1 MTKTACALLVLSS
14 SVALACWDA
23 ERVEW
28 HSVSII
34 LDHCHETPSWSVS
47 RAKEWAAYAAA
58 VKGPVTLAT
67 GFACG
72 DGVCLEEL
80 PQVDEREV
88 PIWTVQVFASR
99 TREGAERALLAVE
112 ELVPPGFYTV
122 ELHPGPTRQG
132 EVRERGKIFQ
142 AIAGAYATAEEA
154 KSAVAVLRARG
165 SSAWGRRE

>member
-1 MTKTACALLVLSS
+1 MIRSTCALLLLSS
-14 SVALACWDA
+14 SVALPCWDA

-28 HSVSII
+28 NSVSII
-34 LDHCHETPSWSVS
+34 IDHGHETPSWSVS

-58 VKGPVTLAT
+58 TKGPVTLAT

-72 DGVCLEEL
+72 DGDCLEEL
-80 PQVDEREV
+80 PDVEEREV

-99 TREGAERALLAVE
+99 TREGAARALQAVE
-112 ELVPPGFYTV
+112 ELMPPGFYTV

-142 AIAGAYATAEEA
+142 AIAAAYETAAEA
-154 KSAVAVLRARG
+154 KSAVSALRAHG
-165 SSAWGRRE
+165 FSAWARRE